1 MKILEARIKRF
12 KRFEEPGLTFSF
24 QDEGEVLNRVLLLGD
39 NGSGKTTAL
48 QAIGLT
54 LNLAMRNQETFE
66 TFRWTG
72 WASHRLF
79 ARGEPEV
86 ELDVQFEPDE
96 IAATQEAFR
105 RWSDQRPAQ
114 TRGELIA
121 PGDAERV
128 TLQLK
133 GARVRALEGVSAL
146 YQFRGRTYAAAL
158 AKSDPS
164 ARALFSRLPGVFWY
178 DQYRNIAVPGEA
190 DGGDRGA
197 LGYTVGVE
205 RLNDMLVSWTVQ
217 RQRYGEKLRADYLG
231 ELERLYTALFP
242 GRSFGDLEGV
252 YGTEPTPIS
261 TEFTL
266 FDGRSSYSLAEMSAG
281 EQSVF
286 PILVEFVRQQIHHSL
301 VLIDELD
308 LNLHPPLAQRLLRAL
323 SSLGTENQFIFT
335 SHSRSISSIVG
346 EEEIRRLDGGA
357 LCL

>member
-12 KRFEEPGLTFSF
+12 KRFEEPGLTLSF

-54 LNLAMRNQETFE
+54 LNLATHNRETFE

-72 WASHRLF
+72 WAPHRLF

-96 IAATQEAFR
+96 IAATHEAFQ
-105 RWSDQRPAQ
+105 RWYDQA
-114 TRGELIA
+114 RGDLIE
-121 PGDAERV
+121 PGDAQRV
-128 TLQLK
+128 TLKLK
-133 GARVRALEGVSAL
+133 GMRVWALEGASAL
-146 YQFRGRTYAAAL
+146 FQCRGRGYAAAL

-178 DQYRNIAVPGEA
+178 DQYRNIALPGDA
-190 DGGDRGA
+190 DGSERGA
-197 LGYTVGVE
+197 LGYVVGVE
-205 RLNDMLVSWTVQ
+205 KLNEMLVSWAIQ
-217 RQRYGEKLRADYLG
+217 RQRFGERLRVDYLG
-231 ELERLYTALFP
+231 ELERLYKALFP
-242 GRSFGDLEGV
+242 GRAFGPLEGV
-252 YGTEPTPIS
+252 YGAGPTPIG

-266 FDGRSSYSLAEMSAG
+266 SDGSSTYSLAEMSAG

-286 PILVEFVRQQIHHSL
+286 PILVEFVRQQIHRSV

-323 SSLGTENQFIFT
+323 STLGTENQFIFT